1 MLVGST
7 ESQLMLDSHSKLLF
21 FMNNLKIKK
30 GYTGLFLILNC
41 KLNVGMKSGWKVLE
55 YFQLFLEVN
64 KTMELWYEQEQHVRK
79 FLYKSLWKSAWLW
92 SRVRVAIN
100 KKQIFL
106 ITRPPTCWKPGT
118 CFWFVWKDK
127 RRITANLQLNL

>member
-64 KTMELWYEQEQHVRK
+64 KTMELWYEQE
-79 FLYKSLWKSAWLW
+79 
-92 SRVRVAIN
+92 
-100 KKQIFL
+100 
-106 ITRPPTCWKPGT
+106 
-118 CFWFVWKDK
+118 
-127 RRITANLQLNL
+127 

>member
-1 MLVGST
+1 MLVSST
-7 ESQLMLDSHSKLLF
+7 ESQLMLDSHSKLL

-64 KTMELWYEQEQHVRK
+64 KTMEL
-79 FLYKSLWKSAWLW
+79 
-92 SRVRVAIN
+92 
-100 KKQIFL
+100 
-106 ITRPPTCWKPGT
+106 
-118 CFWFVWKDK
+118 
-127 RRITANLQLNL
+127 